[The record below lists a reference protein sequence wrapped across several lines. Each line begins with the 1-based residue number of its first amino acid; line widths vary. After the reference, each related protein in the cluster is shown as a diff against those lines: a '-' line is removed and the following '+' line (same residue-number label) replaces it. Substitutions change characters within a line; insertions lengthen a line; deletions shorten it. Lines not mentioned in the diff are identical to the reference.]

1 MSHSLVRYVATARI
15 LHWTSAAL
23 VLTLIPVGLWMVYL
37 EPAEEQAKL
46 RLYNIHESL
55 GVTVWVLALWRL
67 RVRRRTPPPPL
78 PAELPVP
85 MRLAAHATHVLLYA
99 LLLTMP
105 VVGFLATNAW
115 GFPLRW
121 FGLVPIPSP
130 LGANEALAPLLSL
143 LHWWG
148 AALIILLIGAHVG
161 GAMFHHFVRRDDLL
175 GRML

>member
-1 MSHSLVRYVATARI
+1 MTHSVVRYVATARI
-15 LHWTSAAL
+15 LHWITAAL

-55 GVTVWVLALWRL
+55 GVTVWVLALWRVV
-67 RVRRRTPPPPL
+67 VRWRNPPPPL
-78 PAELPVP
+78 PPDLPAP
-85 MRLAAHATHVLLYA
+85 IRLAAHATHVLLYA

-105 VVGFLATNAW
+105 VIGFLGTNAW

-130 LGANEALAPLLSL
+130 VGADEALGAALSL

-148 AALIILLIGAHVG
+148 ALLIILLIGAHVA
-161 GAMFHHFVRRDDLL
+161 GALFHQFIRRDGLL
-175 GRML
+175 ARML